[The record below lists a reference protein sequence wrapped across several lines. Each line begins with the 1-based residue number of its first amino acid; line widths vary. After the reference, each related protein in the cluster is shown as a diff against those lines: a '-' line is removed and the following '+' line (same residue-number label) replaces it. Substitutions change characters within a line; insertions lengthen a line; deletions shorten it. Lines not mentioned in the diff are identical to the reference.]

1 MDNVRA
7 GLQRPAAG
15 LAGPQQTGVSPQNG
29 QSPVQ
34 DARAADFGRAARAMR
49 MVAHPDIPALMK
61 NGLWNGV
68 VAPSMGEAMG
78 GGGLPTFDSWPEE
91 LNDYAKKADRIMN
104 GAKLQ
109 PEEQAAA
116 LKALMA
122 EAELDYRLAPGIETF
137 KKDQEFQHNV
147 ETMQVMEMM
156 GAGEGSELSDGDVAT
171 FMGIRSRNPKAFVDA
186 AEMLDNDRLRRN
198 SEAISPEFPEE
209 GDIGE
214 LQDEGIF
221 SDILNP
227 GDDIDPGIYAEPNNE
242 IDTEGLEELFSE
254 IPLDGGA

>member
-109 PEEQAAA
+109 PPEQAAA

-137 KKDQEFQHNV
+137 KKDQELQHKM
-147 ETMQVMEMM
+147 ETLKVVDMME
-156 GAGEGSELSDGDVAT
+156 AGEDSQLSDEDVRR
-171 FMGIRSRNPKAFVDA
+171 FIDIRNRNPKAFVDA
-186 AEMLDNDRLRRN
+186 AEMLDNQREQMR
-198 SEAISPEFPEE
+198 A
-209 GDIGE
+209 
-214 LQDEGIF
+214 EGIPQEILDQIGP
-221 SDILNP
+221 DIRDGEILP
-227 GDDIDPGIYAEPNNE
+227 DQLSPTPDDAELTFDQDRGN
-242 IDTEGLEELFSE
+242 
-254 IPLDGGA
+254 